1 MIIIIYSLS
10 WGSFKNIGFLIYL
23 NRFFNQ
29 FFFFFFLMYKTIGNE
44 FKRWMIKITKI
55 FINPKCLK
63 CLKLKNKLI
72 WILIKL
78 KMSSNFSL
86 HKYSYFYKV
95 MKKWNFLRICS
106 HLLKK
111 TLVENFIFCV
121 VLLVISSDILCVG
134 QNMIS
139 VSKYRF

>member
-10 WGSFKNIGFLIYL
+10 WGSFKNIGFLIDL

-29 FFFFFFLMYKTIGNE
+29 FFFFLMYKTIGNE

-55 FINPKCLK
+55 FFINPKYLK

-86 HKYSYFYKV
+86 HKYSYSYKV
-95 MKKWNFLRICS
+95 IKKRSFLRICS

-111 TLVENFIFCV
+111 SLVENFIFCV
-121 VLLVISSDILCVG
+121 VLFVISSDILCAG
-134 QNMIS
+134 QNVVS
-139 VSKYRF
+139 VSKFRF